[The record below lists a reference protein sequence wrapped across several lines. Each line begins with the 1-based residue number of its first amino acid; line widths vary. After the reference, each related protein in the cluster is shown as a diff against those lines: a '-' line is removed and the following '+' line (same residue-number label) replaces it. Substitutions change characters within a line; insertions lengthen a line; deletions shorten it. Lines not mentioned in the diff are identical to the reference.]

1 MTVMFVGVTPPAVK
15 KITVVALNLPH
26 VTWASAGTVGSLS
39 VRRIR
44 L

>member
-1 MTVMFVGVTPPAVK
+1 MTVVFVGVTPLTQTV
-15 KITVVALNLPH
+15 ITVVALNLPH
-26 VTWASAGTVGSLS
+26 VTWASANGVAGLS